1 MYTVI
6 QTTLFSLCMAWS
18 INTWASETT
27 QHKAVRHTAVKT
39 GVYEFSYDYPQ
50 EAQNIPA
57 LSAYLSKQAGMKKRK
72 LISGASPKHGRL
84 KRNQSPHGDQD
95 ITTWTLSANTDKLLV
110 LDGQFKSYLG
120 GAHGDYSSDSL
131 YWDKRSKRRIRFE
144 DIFISRESFQNALQS
159 QFCAALD
166 AQRHEKRSGDTVRQ
180 EYWECPP
187 LMTGI
192 TTIPSS
198 GHAGRAIDHIL
209 FRLDP
214 YMAGPFGEG
223 EYLITLKVTPTLL
236 EVIKPTWRSE
246 FTLGQ

>member
-1 MYTVI
+1 MHTII
-6 QTTLFSLCMAWS
+6 QSTLLSLCMAWS
-18 INTWASETT
+18 LNTWASETT
-27 QHKAVRHTAVKT
+27 QHKAVRYTAVKT

-72 LISGASPKHGRL
+72 LISGASHTHGRL

-95 ITTWTLSANTDKLLV
+95 ITTWTLAAHTDKLLI

-120 GAHGDYSSDSL
+120 GAHGDDSSDSL
-131 YWDKRSKRRIRFE
+131 YWDKRNQRRIRFE
-144 DIFISRESFQNALQS
+144 NIFISRERFQNALQS
-159 QFCAALD
+159 QLCAALD
-166 AQRHEKRSGDTVRQ
+166 AQRHEKRSGTTVSP

-187 LMTGI
+187 LMAGI

-198 GHAGRAIDHIL
+198 SQPGRAIDQIF

-214 YMAGPFGEG
+214 YSAGPYAEG
-223 EYLITLKVTPTLL
+223 EYLITLKVTPALL
-236 EVIKPTWRSE
+236 AAVKPIWRSE

>member
-6 QTTLFSLCMAWS
+6 QTTLFSLCMAGS
-18 INTWASETT
+18 INTLASETT
-27 QHKAVRHTAVKT
+27 QHKAVRHKAVKT

-95 ITTWTLSANTDKLLV
+95 ITTWTLAAHTDKLLI

-120 GAHGDYSSDSL
+120 GTHGDYSSGSL
-131 YWDKRSKRRIRFE
+131 YWDKQRKRRVQFD
-144 DIFISRESFQNALQS
+144 DIFISRESFQNALES

-214 YMAGPFGEG
+214 YMAGPFSEG
-223 EYLITLKVTPTLL
+223 EYLITLKVTPALL
-236 EVIKPTWRSE
+236 EAIKPIWRSE